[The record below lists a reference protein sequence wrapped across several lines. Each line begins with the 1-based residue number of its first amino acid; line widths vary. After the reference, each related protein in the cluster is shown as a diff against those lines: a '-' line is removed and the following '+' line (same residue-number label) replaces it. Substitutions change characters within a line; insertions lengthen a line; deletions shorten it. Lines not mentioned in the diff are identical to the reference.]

1 MAHRPVLDTFRL
13 DGKVALIT
21 GGARGLGRTMAIA
34 LAEAG
39 ADVALAGRSREAC
52 EAAAKEIADATGRRC
67 APSRRTSRRP
77 PTSTRL
83 AAEVTAACGSID
95 ILSTTPARTSAARST
110 DLSEA
115 DWDTVI
121 DTNLKGPF
129 LCSRAIGPQMVA
141 RGWGRVIN
149 IGSILSVIALP
160 GRAPYASSK
169 AGVVGL
175 TRVLALE
182 WAGTGV
188 TCNAICPGP
197 FATDMNRQLLNDPG
211 GVPAVHQSDSARPL
225 GRARRDGRRGRVPGL
240 GRLVVRHRQLGV
252 RGRRLD
258 GAVAQLRHVHAT
270 ARGLR
275 GYRQPAKRVVTAG
288 PEDLAVAARVRRRR
302 GGQG

>member
-21 GGARGLGRTMAIA
+21 GGARGLGQTMAIA

-39 ADVALAGRSREAC
+39 ADVALAGRSRDAC
-52 EAAAKEIADATGRRC
+52 EAAAVEIAAATGRTIR
-67 APSRRTSRRP
+67 AFEADVTAGADV
-77 PTSTRL
+77 TRL
-83 AAEVTAACGSID
+83 AAEVAAACGSID
-95 ILSTTPARTSAARST
+95 ILVNNAGTNIRGTIEK
-110 DLSEA
+110 LSEQ

-129 LCSRAIGPQMVA
+129 LCARAIGPLMVA

-169 AGVVGL
+169 SGVVGL

-182 WAGTGV
+182 WAGSGV
-188 TCNAICPGP
+188 TCNAICPGTVRHRHEP
-197 FATDMNRQLLNDPG
+197 PAAERPRGL
-211 GVPAVHQSDSARPL
+211 PAVRQPDSARPL
-225 GRARRDGRRGRVPGL
+225 GRARRDGRGGGIPGL
-240 GRLVVRHRQLGV
+240 GRLVICHGQLSV

-258 GAVAQLRHVHAT
+258 GAVGYAT
-270 ARGLR
+270 RR
-275 GYRQPAKRVVTAG
+275 SVT
-288 PEDLAVAARVRRRR
+288 
-302 GGQG
+302 